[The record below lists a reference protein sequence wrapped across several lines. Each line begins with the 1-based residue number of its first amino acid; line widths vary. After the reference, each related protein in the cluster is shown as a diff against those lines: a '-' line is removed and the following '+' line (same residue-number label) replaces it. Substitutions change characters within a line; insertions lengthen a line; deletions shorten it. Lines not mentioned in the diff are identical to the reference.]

1 MKKLLVSLVVLLTS
15 TASFAGDGIT
25 LLEDFAAKVL
35 TAEGSFSQNV
45 VDKQGKLMDQSSGKF
60 AFSRPGKFIWNYEKP
75 YEQQMICDGTDIWI
89 WDPDLN
95 QVTVKTVKNA
105 LPTSPAAILFGKS
118 DIQQDWTVKDLPE
131 SEGMAWVELTPKH
144 KEASYSN
151 ITFGF
156 KGTVPEKLVFVGAF
170 GEKSTLVFKDVKVG
184 VSLKNDMFKFVPP
197 KGADVL
203 KAN

>member
-1 MKKLLVSLVVLLTS
+1 MKKLLVGLAVLLASAT
-15 TASFAGDGIT
+15 SFAEDGTT
-25 LLEDFAAKVL
+25 LLEDFVAKVL

-45 VDKQGKLMDQSSGKF
+45 VDKQGKQMDQSSGKF
-60 AFSRPGKFIWNYEKP
+60 AFSRPGKFVWNYEKP

-95 QVTVKTVKNA
+95 QATVKNVKNT

-131 SEGMAWVELTPKH
+131 SEGMTWVELTPKR
-144 KEASYSN
+144 KEASYSK

-156 KGTVPEKLVFVGAF
+156 KGAVPEKLVFVGAF

-184 VSLKNDMFKFVPP
+184 VSLKDDTFKFTPP